1 MTSLKCKNLRSETI
15 EELVEREVTL
25 CKELYELRVKAVSG
39 RIEKPHMIEGIK
51 RDIARILTV
60 LREKKK

>member
-15 EELVEREVTL
+15 EELTEREIAL
-25 CKELYELRVKAVSG
+25 RKELYGLRVKAISG
-39 RIEKPHMIEGIK
+39 RIEKPHMIEEIK
-51 RDIARILTV
+51 RNAARILTV